1 MEIGNKSANQNLEK
15 IKKKHKDVL
24 KSIEKYQKDL
34 SDLEG
39 KLRNL
44 SMKLASKEAA
54 QRAREEFGGYAKG
67 VKAILQCRDE
77 GKLSGIIGTVA
88 E

>member
-24 KSIEKYQKDL
+24 GLIEKYQKEL
-34 SDLEG
+34 SGLES

-67 VKAILQCRDE
+67 VKAILQ
-77 GKLSGIIGTVA
+77 
-88 E
+88 